1 MEENKKSGNDT
12 AIEQDT
18 ALKISFSA
26 LQSIGCQ
33 PTIDG
38 NSISVSY
45 QGENFQ
51 FECGEPYARIWDP
64 GWSHFKADDKDL
76 PKVRETVNAANYN
89 FGLTIVLSAPDDD
102 GDIIFHSKR
111 DNIGRAY

>member
-1 MEENKKSGNDT
+1 MEAFVSIVVIALVTVAIAWWRNSAEDMEKNKKSGNDT
-12 AIEQDT
+12 AIEQNT

-51 FECGEPYARIWDP
+51 FECGGPYARIWDP
-64 GWSHFKADDKDL
+64 SWSHIKACIIRSIATQYFSPNSL
-76 PKVRETVNAANYN
+76 
-89 FGLTIVLSAPDDD
+89 LTT
-102 GDIIFHSKR
+102 R
-111 DNIGRAY
+111 N